1 MNFIQKI
8 KHFIINIFYTRHIK
22 CIACKYELANKN
34 VYDMCPKC
42 YNEIKFIKHNFCI
55 RCGLLMPKGG
65 SGACLNCKRNN
76 FEFTLARS
84 VASFEGNMINIIHK
98 FKYAKYK
105 FLAEP
110 LSYLLYDLFL
120 IQNWKIDLITYTPL
134 HPNREKSRGYNQSRE
149 LAIYL
154 SKLTGI
160 PVFEDIIRIKDTP
173 TQTHLSR
180 KQRQENV
187 KDCFK
192 ITTKNNL
199 DNLNILIIDD
209 VFTTGST
216 TNEISKILKS
226 KHANKIYVLTIAHA
240 GFEQRF

>member
-1 MNFIQKI
+1 MSFVQKI
-8 KHFIINIFYTRHIK
+8 KHFIINTFYTRHIK
-22 CIACKYELANKN
+22 CIACKCELHNKN
-34 VYDMCPKC
+34 VYDMCNKC
-42 YNEIKFIKHNFCI
+42 YQEIQFIKHNFCI
-55 RCGLLMPKGG
+55 RCGLPMPKGG

-76 FEFTLARS
+76 FEFNLARS
-84 VASFEGNMINIIHK
+84 VASFDGNIINIIHK

-110 LSYLLYDLFL
+110 LSYLLYDLLL
-120 IQNWKIDLITYTPL
+120 IQDWNIDLITYTPL

-149 LAIYL
+149 LAKHL
-154 SKLTGI
+154 SKLTHI
-160 PVFEDIIRIKDTP
+160 PVFDDITRIKDTP
-173 TQTHLSR
+173 SQTHLTR
-180 KQRQENV
+180 TQRQENV

-192 ITTKNNL
+192 ITTKTKL

-216 TNEISKILKS
+216 TNEISKLLKS
-226 KHANKIYVLTIAHA
+226 KQANKIYVLTVAHA